1 MAEEGEAT
9 TGARGTQGLPI
20 PFASRSMKMEW
31 LRRGHSSGSASFGSD
46 LRLML
51 EGRLTD
57 MGRRPANV
65 EAFVDSGEE
74 DQAPMLRLSDA
85 DGVFLEVD
93 LATTR
98 PDEAEEPELEPEE
111 DDSRRAAS
119 TDPEATVTRL
129 AD

>member
-1 MAEEGEAT
+1 
-9 TGARGTQGLPI
+9 
-20 PFASRSMKMEW
+20 
-31 LRRGHSSGSASFGSD
+31 
-46 LRLML
+46 ML

-65 EAFVDSGEE
+65 QAFVDSGEE

-98 PDEAEEPELEPEE
+98 PDLEPEE
-111 DDSRRAAS
+111 DDSRRAA
-119 TDPEATVTRL
+119 PP
-129 AD
+129 